1 MFHPTQVSDFGMSAT
16 LAGSNSD
23 YAANYIKVQGELP
36 VRWAS
41 IEVLQSGKF
50 SRASDVWAFGVLV
63 HEVMSRGRSPY
74 LELANLAE
82 VAEQIKAGK
91 LLQCPRECRQEIYDG
106 VMLPCWAREA
116 SARPGFHELCGVLV
130 RLGAT
135 PAVDTSEPTADA
147 IAVFEE
153 ETQTDQAWKSGLGD
167 RSLLGVSVA
176 HLISL
181 APRVVAAVASP
192 WTDSRG
198 KAVETPISATIFHM
212 VSAVAKPA
220 SAQTVCPRDGE
231 LGCAYVD
238 TLSDRNNVGKATAL
252 LSCEF

>member
-63 HEVMSRGRSPY
+63 HEVMSRGRPPY

-91 LLQCPRECRQEIYDG
+91 LLQCPRGCRQEIYDG

-116 SARPGFHELCGVLV
+116 SARPGFHELCDVLV
-130 RLGAT
+130 GLGAT
-135 PAVDTSEPTADA
+135 PAVDTSAPTAGA

-153 ETQTDQAWKSGLGD
+153 ETQTDQEWKSGLGD

-198 KAVETPISATIFHM
+198 KAVETPISATILHM
-212 VSAVAKPA
+212 VLAVAKPA
-220 SAQTVCPRDGE
+220 SAQTVCPRDNE

-238 TLSDRNNVGKATAL
+238 TLSGRSNVGKATAL